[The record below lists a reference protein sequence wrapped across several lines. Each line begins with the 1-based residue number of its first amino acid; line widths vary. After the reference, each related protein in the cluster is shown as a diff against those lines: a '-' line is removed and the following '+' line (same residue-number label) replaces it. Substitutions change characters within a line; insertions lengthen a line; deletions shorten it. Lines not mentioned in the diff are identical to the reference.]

1 MFSISEEE
9 RRKITSEL
17 FNDHGPIIFQ
27 QLDGQPPPKLM
38 GSKKLLKIGAETIQN
53 YIKIIFSSNLEEHI
67 QLSAAEQLL

>member
-1 MFSISEEE
+1 
-9 RRKITSEL
+9 
-17 FNDHGPIIFQ
+17 
-27 QLDGQPPPKLM
+27 M